1 MEEKP
6 LRYVYDLLNL
16 KPYEEFLIGE
26 FITKYR
32 FLPDGNRQWHN
43 DLNNTWIV
51 DNDELQLIRIIQ
63 NPNLIKKINSNPFIY
78 LLDEDL
84 TKYDIIILKGLVEVY
99 GPINHI
105 LKVYI
110 DGEKYGCKIMFRKNV
125 NYVYFS
131 RFWFDFFDKIVN
143 CEKFEVIGSED
154 SAWRLCIKGV
164 KNYEKSI

>member
-6 LRYVYDLLNL
+6 LRYIYDLLNL

-63 NPNLIKKINSNPFIY
+63 NPNLIKKITSNSFIY
-78 LLDEDL
+78 LSDEDL
-84 TKYDIIILKGLVEVY
+84 TKYDIIILKGLIEIY

-131 RFWFDFFDKIVN
+131 RFWFDFFDKCPDYN
-143 CEKFEVIGSED
+143 EFKVINSED
-154 SAWRLCIKGV
+154 SVWGLCIKGV
-164 KNYEKSI
+164 KDL

>member
-6 LRYVYDLLNL
+6 LRYIYDLLNL

-32 FLPDGNRQWHN
+32 FLPDGNRQWYN
-43 DLNNTWIV
+43 DSNNTWIV

-84 TKYDIIILKGLVEVY
+84 TVYDIIVLKGLIEVY
-99 GPINHI
+99 GPINYI
-105 LKVYI
+105 LKDYKN
-110 DGEKYGCKIMFRKNV
+110 GEKQGCKIMFRKHDNCIS
-125 NYVYFS
+125 FR
-131 RFWFDFFDKIVN
+131 RFWFDYFDKCPDYN
-143 CEKFEVIGSED
+143 KFKVIDSED
-154 SAWRLCIKGV
+154 GMWGLCIKGV
-164 KNYEKSI
+164 EEL